1 MDQWLPR
8 ARSRRALTTTGR
20 EGTVWGDRNVLHVDC
35 GSSYTGV
42 YAGQNSLN
50 YILKMGVFYQS
61 EFYLDEVYF
70 F

>member
-8 ARSRRALTTTGR
+8 ARSRSGLTTTGR
-20 EGTVWGDRNVLHVDC
+20 EGTVWSDRNVLHVDC

-42 YAGQNSLN
+42 YACQNSLN

-61 EFYLDEVYF
+61 GFYLDVYF